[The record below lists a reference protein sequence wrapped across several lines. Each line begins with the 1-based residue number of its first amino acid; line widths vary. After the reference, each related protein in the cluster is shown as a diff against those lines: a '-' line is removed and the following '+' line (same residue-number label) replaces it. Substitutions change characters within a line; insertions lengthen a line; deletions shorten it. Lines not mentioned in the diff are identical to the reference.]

1 LTFGEFLGKTSHGT
15 PTKETTMATTIDPK
29 AGSASMSDIV
39 LESMQELQ
47 NDSDP
52 TLSMEPEYLDEPMS
66 DTDIE
71 KELAGTTGETTEE
84 GTQVEAAAKPAGTGD
99 LVDTV
104 RVEIGDGKFA
114 KIKVDFSDKEAVKSF
129 IAEQYAAARRAE
141 SLAKEVETIR
151 PDYTDLKTSFEK
163 IEAAAEEGPEALV
176 DLLYGKEGSF
186 KALID
191 AEIQRR
197 EARQYASPEEL
208 ALMERE
214 EQARKTQRLTQKEK
228 KQLEAERQA
237 IQSERAKAQEDAL
250 YSRLERQ
257 FNAVRVDGLFGD
269 SDLEEFV
276 NKAIWQS
283 SIDELAKLEEKNPNI
298 PDAAIKQ
305 VMSDIAGKVRNKFSK
320 TQKEVVSKA
329 VESSKTSVQQKVA
342 AKATSAATPS
352 RQAAQDAVNSRIDA
366 GDIRG
371 LTRLLL
377 RGQ

>member
-1 LTFGEFLGKTSHGT
+1 
-15 PTKETTMATTIDPK
+15 MATTVDPK

-47 NDSDP
+47 SDADP
-52 TLSMEPEYLDEPMS
+52 TLSMEPDYLDEPMS
-66 DTDIE
+66 DADIE
-71 KELAGTTGETTEE
+71 KELAGTSGQTEE
-84 GTQVEAAAKPAGTGD
+84 QGTQVEAAATGD
-99 LVDTV
+99 KPTTPGTELVDTV

-114 KIKVDFSDKEAVKSF
+114 KIKVDFSDREAVKSF

-186 KALID
+186 QALID

-197 EARQYASPEEL
+197 ETRQYATQEEL
-208 ALMERE
+208 ALMDRE
-214 EQARKTQRLTQKEK
+214 EQARKSQRLTQREK
-228 KQLEAERQA
+228 ARLEAERQA
-237 IQSERAKAQEDAL
+237 IEAERNKAKEDAL

-257 FNAVRVDGLFGD
+257 FNQVRVDGMFGD
-269 SDLEEFV
+269 DDLEEFV
-276 NKAIWQS
+276 NKAIWQT
-283 SIDELAKLEEKNPNI
+283 SIDELAKLEQSNPNI

-305 VMSDIAGKVRNKFSK
+305 IMSDIAGKVRNKFTK
-320 TQKEVVSKA
+320 TQKEAATKA
-329 VESSKTSVQQKVA
+329 VETSKATAQQKVA

>member
-1 LTFGEFLGKTSHGT
+1 
-15 PTKETTMATTIDPK
+15 MATTIDPK

-47 NDSDP
+47 AETDP
-52 TLSMEPEYLDEPMS
+52 TISMEPDYLDSPMS
-66 DTDIE
+66 DEDIE
-71 KELAGTTGETTEE
+71 KELSGTQSPTEE
-84 GTQVEAAAKPAGTGD
+84 QGTQVEAAKPAGD
-99 LVDTV
+99 PSSLVDTV
-104 RVEIGDGKFA
+104 RVELGDGRFA
-114 KIKVDFSDKEAVKSF
+114 KIKVDFSDKEAVKGF

-151 PDYTDLKTSFEK
+151 PDYTDLKSSFEK
-163 IEAAAEEGPEALV
+163 IEEAAEEGPEALV
-176 DLLYGKEGSF
+176 DLLYGKQGSF
-186 KALID
+186 QALID

-197 EARQYASPEEL
+197 ETRQYASPEEL

-214 EQARKTQRLTQKEK
+214 DQARKSQRLTQKEK
-228 KQLEAERQA
+228 SKLEAEKQA
-237 IQSERAKAQEDAL
+237 IEAQKTQAAEDAL

-257 FNAVRVDGLFGD
+257 FNQVRVDGMFGD
-269 SDLEEFV
+269 DELETFV
-276 NKAIWQS
+276 NKAIWRET
-283 SIDELAKLEEKNPNI
+283 IDQLAEVEAKNPNI
-298 PDAAIKQ
+298 PDVAIKQ
-305 VMSDIAGKVRNKFSK
+305 IMNDVANKVRNKFAK
-320 TQKEVVSKA
+320 TQKEAVSKA
-329 VESSKTSVQQKVA
+329 VESSKTTAQQKVA

>member
-1 LTFGEFLGKTSHGT
+1 MVP
-15 PTKETTMATTIDPK
+15 PTEENTMATTIDPK

-66 DTDIE
+66 DADIE
-71 KELAGTTGETTEE
+71 KELAGTTGETTPE
-84 GTQVEAAAKPAGTGD
+84 GTQVEAAAGTPTGTD
-99 LVDTV
+99 PSSLVDTV

-114 KIKVDFSDKEAVKSF
+114 KIKVDFSDKDAVKSF

-141 SLAKEVETIR
+141 SLAQEVEAIR

-163 IEAAAEEGPEALV
+163 IESAAEEGPEALI

-197 EARQYASPEEL
+197 EARQYATAEEL
-208 ALMERE
+208 ALMDRE
-214 EQARKTQRLTQKEK
+214 ELARKTQRLTQKEK

-237 IQSERAKAQEDAL
+237 IEAERTKAREDAL

-257 FNAVRVDGLFGD
+257 FNAVRVDGMFGD

-305 VMSDIAGKVRNKFSK
+305 IMSDIAGKVRNKFSK

-352 RQAAQDAVNSRIDA
+352 RQAAQDAVNSKIDA

>member
-1 LTFGEFLGKTSHGT
+1 
-15 PTKETTMATTIDPK
+15 MATTIDPK

-66 DTDIE
+66 DADIE
-71 KELAGTTGETTEE
+71 KELAGTTGETTPE
-84 GTQVEAAAKPAGTGD
+84 GTQVEAAATGTDKPTGTGD

-141 SLAKEVETIR
+141 SLAQEVETIR

-163 IEAAAEEGPEALV
+163 IESAAEEGPEALI

-186 KALID
+186 QALID

-197 EARQYASPEEL
+197 ESRQYATAEEL
-208 ALMERE
+208 ALMDRE
-214 EQARKTQRLTQKEK
+214 ELARKTQRLTQKEK
-228 KQLEAERQA
+228 RQLEAERQA
-237 IQSERAKAQEDAL
+237 IQAERAKAQEDAL

-257 FNAVRVDGLFGD
+257 FNAVRVDGMFGD

>member
-1 LTFGEFLGKTSHGT
+1 
-15 PTKETTMATTIDPK
+15 MATTIDPK

-39 LESMQELQ
+39 LESMQELE
-47 NDSDP
+47 NDADP

-66 DTDIE
+66 DADIE
-71 KELAGTTGETTEE
+71 KELAGTTGETTPE
-84 GTQVEAAAKPAGTGD
+84 GTQVEAAATGDKPAGTD
-99 LVDTV
+99 PSALVDTV

-129 IAEQYAAARRAE
+129 IAEQYAAAKRAE
-141 SLAKEVETIR
+141 SLAKEVEAIR

-163 IEAAAEEGPEALV
+163 IESAAEEGPEALI

-197 EARQYASPEEL
+197 EARQYATAEEL

-214 EQARKTQRLTQKEK
+214 ELARKTQRLTQKEK

-237 IQSERAKAQEDAL
+237 IQSERQKAQEDAL

-320 TQKEVVSKA
+320 TQKEAVSKA
-329 VESSKTSVQQKVA
+329 TESSKTSVQQKVA